1 MWKRKEVLRLLD
13 SIYKGYPIG
22 SILLW
27 NTSEKLAS
35 ERSITDL
42 NISTEDVYYPTNYIL
57 DGQQR
62 LSSLCGALY
71 WQGSNRESIWNVA
84 FDLDREE
91 FIYPGEDVKIE
102 YFPLNKLLNT
112 SDFINQCK
120 SFDLHS

>member
-1 MWKRKEVLRLLD
+1 MNNRDPKPDIQRIEEIVTSVKDGYVRLPRFQRPFVWKRKEVLRLLD

-57 DGQQR
+57 
-62 LSSLCGALY
+62 
-71 WQGSNRESIWNVA
+71 V
-84 FDLDREE
+84 F
-91 FIYPGEDVKIE
+91 
-102 YFPLNKLLNT
+102 
-112 SDFINQCK
+112 
-120 SFDLHS
+120 